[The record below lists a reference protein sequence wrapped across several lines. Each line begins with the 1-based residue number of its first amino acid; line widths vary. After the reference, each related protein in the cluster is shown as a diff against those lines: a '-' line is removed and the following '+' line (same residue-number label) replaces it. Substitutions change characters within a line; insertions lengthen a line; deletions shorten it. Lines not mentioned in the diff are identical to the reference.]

1 MSMDGFMN
9 GFKNIFRS
17 PNQIA
22 ENIREQEKE
31 QWRLY
36 QEIKKEGW
44 LKSENL
50 DKLNPWRFSEEHI
63 NSMPDEEF
71 DELCFRAAQKET
83 KWAWKWALIIFIS
96 IFGLVF
102 GYYYIFDPS
111 GLE

>member
-1 MSMDGFMN
+1 MSMDGFID

-63 NSMPDEEF
+63 NSMPEEEF
-71 DELCFRAAQKET
+71 KELCSRANQKDF
-83 KWAWKWALIIFIS
+83 KFGRRWAIIFIVI

>member
-1 MSMDGFMN
+1 MGF
-9 GFKNIFRS
+9 FRRWLQ
-17 PNQIA
+17 NDVKKMIEEA
-22 ENIREQEKE
+22 EEREKE

-50 DKLNPWRFSEEHI
+50 DKLNPYHFSEEHI
-63 NSMPDEEF
+63 NSMPEEEF

>member
-1 MSMDGFMN
+1 MSMDGFID

-63 NSMPDEEF
+63 NSMPQEEF
-71 DELCFRAAQKET
+71 DELCFRAAQKEK
-83 KWAWKWALIIFIS
+83 KWAWKWSIIFIVI
-96 IFGLVF
+96 IFGLVL

>member
-1 MSMDGFMN
+1 MGF
-9 GFKNIFRS
+9 FRRWLQ
-17 PNQIA
+17 NDVKKMIEEA
-22 ENIREQEKE
+22 EEREKE

-50 DKLNPWRFSEEHI
+50 DKLNPYHFSEEHI
-63 NSMPDEEF
+63 NSMPEEEF
-71 DELCFRAAQKET
+71 KELCSRANQKDF
-83 KWAWKWALIIFIS
+83 KFGRRWAIIFIVI